1 MISDR
6 HSGITGHGA
15 VFDQS
20 RIALDR
26 YAVRLSDRRAALRG
40 SDVAGSGRARR
51 FRAARQLKQGG
62 RERICSACHANL
74 TLGETHDP
82 ECEFAQ
88 EDDPWADELGG
99 GGEDEEDEEEAW

>member
-1 MISDR
+1 M
-6 HSGITGHGA
+6 
-15 VFDQS
+15 
-20 RIALDR
+20 
-26 YAVRLSDRRAALRG
+26 RG

-99 GGEDEEDEEEAW
+99 GGNEEEDEEEAW